1 MEKQGNLKNVVII
14 ILALV
19 IIALVVAIYFL
30 TNSSTLQVSTYA
42 KENPMSKE
50 EVLSLVE
57 KRAEY
62 SNWYMTVETVVE
74 EKMNVEGRK
83 EVPENEDA
91 YRIKTEEYYKDNV
104 LVVKTSQL
112 NKQDNLSW
120 TDYNTGDQINITN
133 EGEKKTIE
141 ENKIEEEIRDS
152 RVLLNSNIIEDLK
165 REGNQFEYLGETKY
179 QYRDCIVIKI
189 TTKDGEEQLYY
200 IDSEKG
206 ILLKHVMNHANAIST
221 ILYNMQ
227 YDVVTDENIEKPD
240 LADYE
245 GYERIQ
251 K

>member
-57 KRAEY
+57 KGAEY

-152 RVLLNSNIIEDLK
+152 RVLLN
-165 REGNQFEYLGETKY
+165 QFEYLGETKY